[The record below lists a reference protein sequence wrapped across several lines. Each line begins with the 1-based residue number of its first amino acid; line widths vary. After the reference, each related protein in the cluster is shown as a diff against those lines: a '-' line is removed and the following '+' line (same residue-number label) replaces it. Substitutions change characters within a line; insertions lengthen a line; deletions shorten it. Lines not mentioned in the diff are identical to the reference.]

1 MAKVDVKMPE
11 EFLLKL
17 SKLGSNT
24 DAIAEKVL
32 EAGGEVV
39 LNKVKS
45 NLASVVGKDTKYKS
59 RSSGELEG
67 ALGLSSTKPD
77 KNGNAYGKHGTARKS
92 ETHIVLRSPQLS
104 RPHGLAHRRHAAS
117 TERHAEDQQE
127 HLYLEGNA
135 YGGLHLGRELTCGPD
150 IGKIDDDGTQEHHHL
165 RPYEPPDGAEGHLPE
180 PYGQMKMRG
189 DA

>member
-67 ALGLSSTKPD
+67 SLGLSPTKAD
-77 KNGNAYGKHGTARKS
+77 KNGNHNIKIGFAEPRSDGGSNAKIGRQTHDCKHYTKEVRK
-92 ETHIVLRSPQLS
+92 IVVGP
-104 RPHGLAHRRHAAS
+104 PMAA
-117 TERHAEDQQE
+117 
-127 HLYLEGNA
+127 
-135 YGGLHLGRELTCGPD
+135 
-150 IGKIDDDGTQEHHHL
+150 
-165 RPYEPPDGAEGHLPE
+165 
-180 PYGQMKMRG
+180 
-189 DA
+189 